1 MSRQEAAEQY
11 SRAQKRGRK
20 SYKSC
25 ILRGRYPYPQ
35 VLDEILEESMTAGQ
49 VELGLA
55 EIPLDQIV
63 GTKTEGR
70 RTSFSADFMPLLDVD
85 TEFATKWI
93 DLCEA
98 HLGDEGIRD
107 PVICY
112 EYLGR
117 FYVQEGNKRVSVL
130 KSYQSATIPAQ
141 VIRIVPV
148 WSEEPEILAYY
159 EFMQAYQKTGL
170 YQIRFTQTGSFPK
183 LQTALGHETEHS
195 WSEEE
200 RRSFMSGFY
209 SFLPPFQKLG
219 GDSLPI
225 TAVDA
230 LLIWLKVY
238 PFSDLREQPAAQI
251 LKSLRAVWPDI
262 KGLCHE
268 NPISVT
274 TEEQE
279 DPEKGLWGRLFRSKV
294 STPLNV
300 AFISD
305 LLPAE
310 SDWAR
315 AHDLGR
321 QYLETVLEERV
332 TVQHYDGVG
341 CGTQAEEAIEEAIRQ
356 GAQVIFATTPPLIGA
371 CRKAAA
377 QHPQVRILNCSV
389 SMPYSGVRTYYSRV
403 YEGEFIAGAVAGI
416 MSRDGQIGYVA
427 SSPIFGVPAGI
438 NAFALGAQLT
448 NPSVRVRLRWSC
460 LEENALGTLAQ
471 EGIGVIYNLDLP
483 APDAG
488 GLGPLQG
495 PGGREL
501 PFPGCTLLALGERL
515 CPAGADD
522 SGGQLGHGGFHPG
535 AGGELL
541 VGDEQPLHRHPA
553 GGGAARRGAAAGGD
567 SAPGYHGGEHRPLQP
582 APAGPGGEP
591 AQRRHP
597 RPFHRGDTPYGLAL

>member
-279 DPEKGLWGRLFRSKV
+279 DPEKGLLGRLFRSKV
-294 STPLNV
+294 PTPLNV

-356 GAQVIFATTPPLIGA
+356 GAQVIFATTPPLIG
-371 CRKAAA
+371 
-377 QHPQVRILNCSV
+377 I
-389 SMPYSGVRTYYSRV
+389 
-403 YEGEFIAGAVAGI
+403 
-416 MSRDGQIGYVA
+416 
-427 SSPIFGVPAGI
+427 
-438 NAFALGAQLT
+438 
-448 NPSVRVRLRWSC
+448 
-460 LEENALGTLAQ
+460 
-471 EGIGVIYNLDLP
+471 
-483 APDAG
+483 
-488 GLGPLQG
+488 
-495 PGGREL
+495 
-501 PFPGCTLLALGERL
+501 
-515 CPAGADD
+515 
-522 SGGQLGHGGFHPG
+522 
-535 AGGELL
+535 
-541 VGDEQPLHRHPA
+541 
-553 GGGAARRGAAAGGD
+553 
-567 SAPGYHGGEHRPLQP
+567 
-582 APAGPGGEP
+582 
-591 AQRRHP
+591 
-597 RPFHRGDTPYGLAL
+597 